1 MAQED
6 GGVKFLLPQQEPVA
20 GQHEM
25 RQPPFVT
32 YPFGGVKMLLLGYS
46 VDSNHQVNFV
56 EFGGGSSKS
65 TSSSL
70 AGAGGGEED
79 SGKEDEYDDEG
90 ASPESQCQ
98 SDEEENE
105 EEEEDL
111 SASAGEQRKHD
122 EQDEDERM
130 SDYTSSNEDT
140 DPGDEAAAGAA
151 SRDELMASKSSAGG
165 ETESGSV
172 PASATV
178 SEGGRHPDQQKQSA
192 EVEGDDAM
200 SLVHEPE
207 PLSVLGYERGIE
219 VRGVPV
225 TAKGALLKAPTRAGS
240 GAAGTRNTNGH
251 LVHMGKEAAA
261 AEGESAGGS
270 DGVETGGTTTTSAN
284 GTAEPKGRS
293 SGTGGKLVTEK
304 QSQSGNGSE
313 GRRQQATTTR
323 PGATS
328 RAGKGMTGDQFLLS
342 SGSVGANANNSSGPN
357 AGELP
362 QLKKGKSDD
371 HGRSQQGAAAA
382 SPRNP
387 SDNSQAP
394 KGVAKSAQ
402 MKAPAAAAT
411 PATTEAPPALKARGS
426 KSLQAQQAIQQIS
439 LSNSVAQAKQ
449 HGLSNSV
456 AQAKNVPQR
465 TARPQQRHHQAVL
478 GAGGIQHQQQQQR
491 PPGTNGGKN
500 PNHPPA
506 PQTAATTAHSSTT
519 TTQTS
524 RHLYTQR
531 VVLDP
536 NALTHL
542 PNFQRLSDLHD
553 PWSAFS
559 SSVIQAIVEI
569 PPHVKKAWSF
579 LPCGDVDDVLCNPK
593 FGLERFPG
601 VYEAKPKHDFPAM
614 VSYSRHSW

>member
-6 GGVKFLLPQQEPVA
+6 GGVKFLLPQEEPVA
-20 GQHEM
+20 GHEM

-65 TSSSL
+65 TSSNP
-70 AGAGGGEED
+70 GAGGGEED

-140 DPGDEAAAGAA
+140 DPGDEAAGAA

-178 SEGGRHPDQQKQSA
+178 SEGGRHPEKASA

-200 SLVHEPE
+200 SFVHEPE
-207 PLSVLGYERGIE
+207 PLSGYERAIE

-225 TAKGALLKAPTRAGS
+225 TANGALLKAPTRAGS

-251 LVHMGKEAAA
+251 LVHMGKEAAPA

-304 QSQSGNGSE
+304 QSGQSGNGSE

-328 RAGKGMTGDQFLLS
+328 RAGKGMTGAQFLLS
-342 SGSVGANANNSSGPN
+342 SGSVGANANNSSGPMPN

-371 HGRSQQGAAAA
+371 HGRSQQGAAAE

-387 SDNSQAP
+387 LDNSQAP

-439 LSNSVAQAKQ
+439 LSNSVAEAKQ
-449 HGLSNSV
+449 HGTAA
-456 AQAKNVPQR
+456 AQHLPQR

-500 PNHPPA
+500 PNHHPSPQPA
-506 PQTAATTAHSSTT
+506 AASAHSSTT

-601 VYEAKPKHDFPAM
+601 VYEAKPQ
-614 VSYSRHSW
+614 RW